1 MEERFTEEE
10 LRIAKSVD
18 LTAVAASLGYTVRKV
33 GRYHTLKEMDS
44 IRIYDKSHWFRW
56 SRQYDKGSNGG
67 SQIDFLRVF
76 CDMDV
81 KEAVFWLL
89 DFAGYRRISE
99 SERKAPLKHQVQQA
113 KAEEKKPFILPE
125 PSSDNSYLY
134 DYLNKE
140 RAISR
145 AVIDYF
151 VSNGLIYES
160 RHYHNVV
167 FRGNDKDGMTKFAS
181 MRGVFDKEG
190 KPFKCD
196 VAGNYKNYG
205 FNVVNEDSN
214 ELVVFEAAID
224 LMSYVDIF
232 WDFDSNKLALGML
245 ADAPLETFLKEHPNI
260 TSIRFCLDS
269 DAPGRKASD
278 ELAKK
283 YYGLGYDVEEVPP
296 PAGFKDYNEWLKA
309 SKDQV
314 IAKSTTILAR

>member
-10 LRIAKSVD
+10 LQIAKSVD
-18 LTAVAASLGYTVRKV
+18 LTAVASSLGYTVRKV
-33 GRYHTLKEMDS
+33 GRYYTLKEMDS
-44 IRIYDKSHWFRW
+44 IRIYNKSHWFRW

-76 CDMDV
+76 CGMDV

-89 DFAGYRRISE
+89 DFAGYRRITE
-99 SERKAPLKHQVQQA
+99 TERKVPLKHQVISP
-113 KAEEKKPFILPE
+113 KAEEKKPFVLPE

-140 RAISR
+140 RAISK

-151 VSNGLIYES
+151 VNSGLIYES
-160 RHYHNVV
+160 RHYHNIV
-167 FRGNDKDGMTKFAS
+167 FRGNDKDGVTKFAS

-190 KPFKCD
+190 KAFKCD
-196 VAGNYKNYG
+196 VAGNDKNYG
-205 FNVVNEDSN
+205 FNVVHEDSN

-245 ADAPLETFLKEHPNI
+245 ADAPLETFLREHPNI
-260 TSIRFCLDS
+260 TSIKFCLDG
-269 DAPGRKASD
+269 DEPGKKASM
-278 ELAKK
+278 ELARK
-283 YYGLGYDVEEVPP
+283 YYGMGYEVEELPP
-296 PAGFKDYNEWLKA
+296 PAGYKDYNEWLKA
-309 SKDQV
+309 SKEHV
-314 IAKSTTILAR
+314 MVKSTINSAR